1 MRKMH
6 IITKRSST
14 NNSKLTP
21 SCKVKESKEDKDHR
35 EARVVSASPTRI
47 HHLRMI
53 SSNDN
58 NNSLLMVDQSN
69 NNTR

>member
-1 MRKMH
+1 MHKMH

-14 NNSKLTP
+14 NNINLTQ
-21 SCKVKESKEDKDHR
+21 SCKVKEFKEDKDHR

-47 HHLRMI
+47 HRLRMI

-58 NNSLLMVDQSN
+58 NNSLLIVDQSS

>member
-14 NNSKLTP
+14 NNIKLTP
-21 SCKVKESKEDKDHR
+21 SCKVKESKEGKDRR
-35 EARVVSASPTRI
+35 EARAVSASPTRI
-47 HHLRMI
+47 HHLTTI

-58 NNSLLMVDQSN
+58 NNNLLIVDQSS